1 MSEGTRNLTQE
12 YWRPAQPPRAESR
25 AMQAETVCTNCGSE
39 YAVGAR
45 FCHVCGNEREPE
57 MRIAKHVRIAEMLN
71 LEKIWE
77 RIDKI
82 CDHTG
87 LNMTALILSVIGA
100 ICVLGA
106 LVVSVRYTA
115 NTVLDWQAVQV
126 WRIQWMLGAIVAF
139 VAAIL
144 FNRKKT
150 A

>member
-1 MSEGTRNLTQE
+1 MSEGTRNLTEE

-25 AMQAETVCTNCGSE
+25 SMQAESVCTNCGSE
-39 YAVGAR
+39 YALGAR

-57 MRIAKHVRIAEMLN
+57 MRISKHTRIAELLN
-71 LEKIWE
+71 FDQICE
-77 RIDKI
+77 R
-82 CDHTG
+82 TG
-87 LNMTALILSVIGA
+87 LNATALVLSILGA
-100 ICVLGA
+100 VCVLGA
-106 LVVSVRYTA
+106 LLVGVIYTA

-126 WRIQWMLGAIVAF
+126 WRIQWMLGALVAF

>member
-1 MSEGTRNLTQE
+1 MSEGSRNLTQE
-12 YWRPAQPPRAESR
+12 YWRPAQPPRAETR
-25 AMQAETVCTNCGSE
+25 GMQAETLCTNCGSE

-57 MRIAKHVRIAEMLN
+57 MRLSRHARISEILN
-71 LEKIWE
+71 FDQICEK
-77 RIDKI
+77 
-82 CDHTG
+82 TG
-87 LNMTALILSVIGA
+87 LNATALVLTIIGA
-100 ICVLGA
+100 ICVIGA
-106 LVVSVRYTA
+106 LLVGVIYTA

-144 FNRKKT
+144 LNRTKT